1 MPTDQE
7 LMALHLGTRFTS
19 DANSRLLHVNEPCG
33 GPPAASFFMGRT
45 KDATIWR
52 FRADLPEDLVRQLE
66 AFCLDE
72 PIEQQL
78 SRRPRH
84 FEAYLHLLERY
95 ASIEEVSM
103 GPAYQFSPS
112 IEPSR
117 PVCAITAMNAELLG
131 SGFEKLRAE
140 VADWQ
145 PFFAMIEDG
154 KAVSVCRSVRITA
167 RAHEAGVETLP
178 EYRGKGY
185 AKDAVAAWA
194 RSVRST
200 GARPLYSTC
209 WENCASRALAVKLRL
224 IQYGVDFQIK

>member
-7 LMALHLGTRFTS
+7 LMALHVDTLFTN
-19 DANSRLLHVNEPCG
+19 DPNSRLLHVNEPGG
-33 GPPAASFFMGRT
+33 GPPAARFFMGRT
-45 KDATIWR
+45 KDAIIWR
-52 FRADLPEDLVRQLE
+52 FRADLPEGLVSQLE
-66 AFCLDE
+66 SFCLDE
-72 PIEQQL
+72 PIDQQV
-78 SRRPRH
+78 SRKPRH
-84 FEAYLHLLERY
+84 FEAYLHLLEGY
-95 ASIEEVSM
+95 TPIEEVSM

-117 PVCAITAMNAELLG
+117 AVCAITAINAEMLG

-145 PFFAMIEDG
+145 PFFATIDDG

-200 GARPLYSTC
+200 GARPLYSTH
-209 WENCASRALAVKLRL
+209 WENRASQALAAKLRL
-224 IQYGVDFQIK
+224 IQYGFDFQIK